1 MKGVILFS
9 MFVISLVAY
18 NQVYAQF
25 DNPAVGFGF
34 AAGGAQGD
42 NSGADKWVIQYRGYF
57 QYKLVS
63 PILLGQ
69 LSVGYTKLNAPG
81 VYTAETGMA
90 DNRLLFIPFSLE
102 KLNPFLYGGFGVS
115 KAIGVSGSDF
125 LPMIPMGAGIQTRL
139 GSQMLLEVS
148 GGYNLSLSDKLDG
161 RQRSSSDLNS
171 LTNKKHDGYFG
182 FLLGLMFTGGS
193 NANADPDKDG
203 LSNKV
208 EKELG
213 TDPKKPDT
221 DGDGLSDGAEV
232 NQHKTDPLKADT
244 DADGLNDGAEVN
256 QYKTDPFKVDS
267 DGDLL
272 RDGAEVTRYK
282 TDPLKAD
289 SDDDGLND
297 GVEVSQYKT
306 DPLKADGDDDGL
318 NDGAE
323 VNQYKTDP
331 IKADSDADGLKDGD
345 EVKYKSDP
353 LKTDSDSD
361 GLSDG
366 AEVNQYKTDP
376 AKADTDGDGLSE
388 GDEVNKYKTDP
399 VKIDTDG
406 GGANDGAEVKSK
418 TNPLDSKDDVAK
430 ATTTIV
436 LEKGKKVILRGVN
449 FETNKATLT
458 GDSEYIL
465 EVAYNALVANP
476 DVQVEISGHTDSV
489 GSDEYNQELSL
500 RRAQAV
506 RNWLEQRGIAGNRMK
521 TVGKGEK
528 EPVADNG
535 TVEGR
540 TENRRIE
547 FYVQQ

>member
-182 FLLGLMFTGGS
+182 FLIGLMFTGGS

-221 DGDGLSDGAEV
+221 DG
-232 NQHKTDPLKADT
+232 
-244 DADGLNDGAEVN
+244 
-256 QYKTDPFKVDS
+256 
-267 DGDLL
+267 
-272 RDGAEVTRYK
+272 
-282 TDPLKAD
+282 
-289 SDDDGLND
+289 
-297 GVEVSQYKT
+297 
-306 DPLKADGDDDGL
+306 
-318 NDGAE
+318 
-323 VNQYKTDP
+323 
-331 IKADSDADGLKDGD
+331 
-345 EVKYKSDP
+345 
-353 LKTDSDSD
+353 D

-506 RNWLEQRGIAGNRMK
+506 RNWLEQRGIAGYRMK